1 MTPFRQWGSTMKHT
15 VPTALVLTT
24 IAYVISQAAAWATDD
39 HRYHHQRLGLVN
51 APCSSF
57 HFHVIELR
65 HYRIVGSSLRP
76 AVACGQ
82 WWQPDPSNRGAAGQ
96 ANPYNY

>member
-1 MTPFRQWGSTMKHT
+1 MKYT
-15 VPTALVLTT
+15 VPTALVLT
-24 IAYVISQAAAWATDD
+24 IVGYVISQVAAWASDG
-39 HRYHHQRLGLVN
+39 HRYHHQRLGLVH

-76 AVACGQ
+76 AVACGR
-82 WWQPDPSNRGAAGQ
+82 WWQPNPSDTDSYGQ
-96 ANPYNY
+96 ANSYNY